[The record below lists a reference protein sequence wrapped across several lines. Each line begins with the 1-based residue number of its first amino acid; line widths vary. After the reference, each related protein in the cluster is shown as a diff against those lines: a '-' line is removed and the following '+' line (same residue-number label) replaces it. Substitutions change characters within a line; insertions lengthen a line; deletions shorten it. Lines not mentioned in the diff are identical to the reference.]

1 MGGQSANPA
10 APTPPATHFT
20 QADVP
25 NRPSEK
31 ILAESTPATT
41 ARNSADYHAL
51 LAGKVQPSQVVAVST
66 LSITGRYRTAG
77 HLFSGDV
84 GVLLND
90 TLAAIGLVPL
100 MCTKPAGCRMRRV
113 HAQP

>member
-1 MGGQSANPA
+1 M
-10 APTPPATHFT
+10 
-20 QADVP
+20 P

-51 LAGKVQPSQVVAVST
+51 LAGKVQPSQVVAVSICP
-66 LSITGRYRTAG
+66 SPEDRTAG

-84 GVLLND
+84 GVLLNNM
-90 TLAAIGLVPL
+90 LAAIGLG
-100 MCTKPAGCRMRRV
+100 A
-113 HAQP
+113 A